1 MFTVN
6 SKVAR
11 FASTRVAVY
20 PACVITGQPDAD
32 PGSTE
37 TSAVVPVSTPGT
49 RPKVARPLLRLRW
62 ALPAALASGLLLAI
76 AFPPVGAW
84 PLAVLSPALFI
95 VVLSGR
101 SLRGAF
107 TVGLVFGLAFF
118 FPLLAWVVNLAWFA
132 WVALAIASALI
143 FAVFTI
149 GQRLLLNL
157 RWWPLAVAGWWV
169 AAEAF
174 RDRWPW
180 GGFPWGRLAM
190 SQAGLPTQGWAA
202 IGGPPVL
209 TFVVALTGTTLA
221 WVLLTV
227 FVNTRLTNMEP
238 ADTDEPAAVVP
249 PGTTS
254 GGTGRQGSPGR
265 SRLVEGAIRW
275 RLLPSRLQP
284 AARTAI
290 AAAAFAVTAGVSCL
304 PAALP
309 LDPVPA
315 NAMTAEIAAIQG
327 NVPRARSLEA
337 QLDQLQ
343 VTLNHATATEKLAA
357 KVAAG
362 TLPQPDLVIWPENST
377 DIDPTRYPPV
387 YQEIANAASAVGR
400 PILVGAVLDNPRR
413 NAGVLWLPGKGPS
426 TTYLKRQ
433 LVPFGE
439 FIPFRSLISKITSL
453 TSLQPVDFTA
463 GHSAVV
469 FDVGQI
475 KLGDAICYEVA
486 FDDLVRSEVTAG
498 ANVLTVQSNDA
509 TFERE
514 GPISEES
521 GQQLAMARLRA
532 VEFDRAVVYA
542 STTGYSAIIAPD
554 GQVIERSGLWQQ
566 AELEARVPLLTHQTL
581 AERAGAGPE
590 WVIVGVTALA
600 LCLASAQ
607 AVAARRRQRAA
618 RSADGSAEAG

>member
-11 FASTRVAVY
+11 FAPARVAVY

-37 TSAVVPVSTPGT
+37 TSAAVPAGTPGT
-49 RPKVARPLLRLRW
+49 RPKAARPLLRLRW

-227 FVNTRLTNMEP
+227 LVNTRLTNMEP
-238 ADTDEPAAVVP
+238 ADTDEPAAAVP

-265 SRLVEGAIRW
+265 SRLVEGTIRW
-275 RLLPSRLQP
+275 R
-284 AARTAI
+284 RTAI
-290 AAAAFAVTAGVSCL
+290 AAAFVVTAGASCL

-387 YQEIANAASAVGR
+387 YQEIANAASAIGR

-486 FDDLVRSEVTAG
+486 FDDLVRSEVAAG

-581 AERAGAGPE
+581 AERAGAWPE
-590 WVIVGVTALA
+590 WAIVGATALA

-618 RSADGSAEAG
+618 RSADRPAEAG